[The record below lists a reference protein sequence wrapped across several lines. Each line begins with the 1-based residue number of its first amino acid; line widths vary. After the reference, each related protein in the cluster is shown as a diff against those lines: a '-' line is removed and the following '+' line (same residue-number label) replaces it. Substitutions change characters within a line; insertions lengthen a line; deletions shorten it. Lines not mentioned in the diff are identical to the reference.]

1 MIDVPNIIR
10 ECRRFRHL
18 TQKQL
23 ADRSGVSRQTI
34 WNVERDN
41 NNTMLFTFEKLL
53 EAMGFELVIREKRK

>member
-1 MIDVPNIIR
+1 MIDAPSIIR

-18 TQKQL
+18 TQRQL

-41 NNTMLFTFEKLL
+41 NNTTLYTFEKLL
-53 EAMGFELVIREKRK
+53 EAMGFEVYIREKRK

>member
-1 MIDVPNIIR
+1 MIDAPNIIR

-18 TQKQL
+18 TQRQL

-41 NNTMLFTFEKLL
+41 NNTTLYTFEKLL
-53 EAMGFELVIREKRK
+53 EAMGFEVYIREKQK

>member
-1 MIDVPNIIR
+1 MIDAPNIIR

-18 TQKQL
+18 TQRQL

-41 NNTMLFTFEKLL
+41 NNTTLYTFERLL
-53 EAMGFELVIREKRK
+53 EAMGFEVYIREKRK

>member
-1 MIDVPNIIR
+1 MIDAPNIIR
-10 ECRRFRHL
+10 ECRRFRPL
-18 TQKQL
+18 TQRQL

>member
-1 MIDVPNIIR
+1 MIDAPNIIR
-10 ECRRFRHL
+10 ECRRFRQL
-18 TQKQL
+18 TQRQL